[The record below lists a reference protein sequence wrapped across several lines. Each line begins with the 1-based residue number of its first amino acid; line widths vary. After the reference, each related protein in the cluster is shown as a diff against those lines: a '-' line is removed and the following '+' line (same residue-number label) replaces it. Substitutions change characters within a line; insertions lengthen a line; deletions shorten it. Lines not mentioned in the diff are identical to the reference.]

1 MQRLSIIKLLI
12 ILLFISYGIISA
24 PYAFQWL
31 QTHISNERVHF
42 AYGKSLIMFLGIFI
56 FGCITFFI
64 TKYIKS
70 LKLNY
75 IIYDIITFVVVGIAV
90 FAYIFIIINAE
101 TLWWLAVGSS
111 LIIIGTSNDS
121 GLSTLIFGNPITYFL
136 NQTYI
141 CFIPFCFNYR
151 IFCSIFTGF
160 LQLLYGLNLLLRL
173 Q

>member
-1 MQRLSIIKLLI
+1 
-12 ILLFISYGIISA
+12 
-24 PYAFQWL
+24 
-31 QTHISNERVHF
+31 
-42 AYGKSLIMFLGIFI
+42 MFLGIFI

-121 GLSTLIFGNPITYFL
+121 GLSTINF
-136 NQTYI
+136 
-141 CFIPFCFNYR
+141 R
-151 IFCSIFTGF
+151 
-160 LQLLYGLNLLLRL
+160 
-173 Q
+173 